1 MELSQTTTS
10 KFSGSF
16 MIAEEFFWDG
26 FGGEYYLQVTQQVI
40 ILEIFYF
47 NDLSLFFGDLV

>member
-1 MELSQTTTS
+1 MQILFCPHESSSKEGHPSLPMELSQTTTS

-26 FGGEYYLQVTQQVI
+26 FGGGY
-40 ILEIFYF
+40 
-47 NDLSLFFGDLV
+47 